1 MRKSKA
7 IRRSFRFAI
16 ILKAVYTYR
25 KSVDMARLTRM
36 TIPIS
41 MELKSK
47 LERKYGIV
55 IARVVKIKE
64 RIDFVN
70 ESRTASNFIS

>member
-1 MRKSKA
+1 
-7 IRRSFRFAI
+7 
-16 ILKAVYTYR
+16 
-25 KSVDMARLTRM
+25 MARLTRM

-47 LERKYGIV
+47 LARKYGIV

-70 ESRTASNFIS
+70 ESRTASNFISGRLQIRFNFFLSSLDKFAFTG